1 MQGMIERCAGI
12 DVHQATIVV
21 TVRVPNG
28 AGGRRTETQ
37 TFGTMT
43 SDLLAAR
50 AWLQAHGVTHVAMES
65 TGVYWRPLYYLL
77 EADLTVLLVNM
88 QHLQHVPGRKS
99 DVRDSEW
106 LTQLLEWGLLKGSL
120 VPPAPIRDLRE
131 LTRYRKRQIDDR
143 TQEVNRLYRVLEDAG
158 VKLAS
163 VMTDVMGRSG
173 RAMVEALIGGS
184 TDAEALA
191 ELAKGRLRAK
201 LPALRLALESQLR
214 DRHRFLLRQILTK
227 IDFLEGQIAAL
238 TAEIDRHLVP
248 FERVLAQLMT
258 IPGVGRRTAVTILVE
273 TTGDMSHFATAAH
286 LCSWAGMCPGQNE
299 SAGKR
304 RSGQTRDANRY
315 LRGALIESG
324 LAAARAKQTALQA
337 RYYRVKR
344 HRGHKKAVVAVG
356 HQILEI
362 AYYIM
367 RDGSTYQE
375 LGPDYFDR
383 RNRDRASRRHVKQL
397 ESLGYR
403 VTLEDAA

>member
-88 QHLQHVPGRKS
+88 QHLQHVRGRKS